1 MNEDCK
7 KHKFRYRDASIGVA
21 NAYTYSF
28 YYVRYERQLKR
39 GVLEIVVLKMISRE
53 PTYGYQLLGDMD
65 RISEGL
71 FKIKEGT
78 LYPILYRLE
87 DDGLIRSEWSV
98 PKDKDVSKKYYVI
111 TDQGEAV
118 LKELIELWSEFDRI
132 TGKILEG

>member
-1 MNEDCK
+1 MN
-7 KHKFRYRDASIGVA
+7 
-21 NAYTYSF
+21 
-28 YYVRYERQLKR
+28 VRYERQLKR